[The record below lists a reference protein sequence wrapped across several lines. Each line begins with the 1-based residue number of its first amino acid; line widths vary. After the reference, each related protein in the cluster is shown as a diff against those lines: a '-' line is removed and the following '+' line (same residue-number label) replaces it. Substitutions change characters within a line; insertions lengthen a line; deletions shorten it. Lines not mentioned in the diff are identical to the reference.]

1 VRRAAIRPWTLK
13 PDSWA
18 IYDLRFTEVG
28 KRASAG
34 FAALSVADSAPH
46 PASFAFI
53 KAAPYTCALVRGKR
67 ILEAGLGNRAL
78 GTDRFRSGTGWFFFG
93 LGEEYVAIDPI
104 AGG

>member
-1 VRRAAIRPWTLK
+1 VRRATSRPWTLK
-13 PDSWA
+13 PNSWA
-18 IYDLRFTEVG
+18 IYDLRFTIYDFL
-28 KRASAG
+28 SAG

-67 ILEAGLGNRAL
+67 ILEAGLGNGAL
-78 GTDRFRSGTGWFFFG
+78 GADRFRSGTGWFFFG